1 MRSPDQLRAEV
12 HRLHLKLL
20 NTADPALRQEIA
32 KRALE
37 LAQQAEAI
45 ESLPSDVEG
54 LCVSIAHYSSRLAAE
69 RDQHGQRALAELL
82 QAVEEKLEQVSSQ
95 PRTPTPRRV
104 AAA

>member
-1 MRSPDQLRAEV
+1 MPAQRRAEV

-20 NTADPALRQEIA
+20 NTADPTLRKEMA
-32 KRALE
+32 ERALE

-45 ESLPSDVEG
+45 ESLPNDVKG

-82 QAVEEKLEQVSSQ
+82 QAVEEKLEQVSS
-95 PRTPTPRRV
+95 PRRSPRPHRV